1 MRERDATEADALESE
16 RVPDVER
23 RAVGNVHKVEDCRPS
38 ISRGRSD
45 KLKVTRDRQVG
56 REERERER
64 RGHRRTGRAVPELR
78 GVDQEGL
85 AEGVANFEA
94 SVEGVLI
101 GWVGRAERGLD
112 GPEVVVYHETW
123 AISIGQGVSIALLLS
138 LSDDM
143 EA

>member
-1 MRERDATEADALESE
+1 M
-16 RVPDVER
+16 
-23 RAVGNVHKVEDCRPS
+23 
-38 ISRGRSD
+38 
-45 KLKVTRDRQVG
+45 G
-56 REERERER
+56 REEREREKR
-64 RGHRRTGRAVPELR
+64 HGRTGRAVPELR

-94 SVEGVLI
+94 PVEGVSI

-112 GPEVVVYHETW
+112 GPEVVVDHETW

-143 EA
+143 EAQSSPALQF